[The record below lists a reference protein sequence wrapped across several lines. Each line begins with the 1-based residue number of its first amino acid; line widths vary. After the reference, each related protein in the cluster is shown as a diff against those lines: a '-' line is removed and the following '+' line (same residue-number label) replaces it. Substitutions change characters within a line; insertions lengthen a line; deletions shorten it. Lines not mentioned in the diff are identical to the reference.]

1 MRFPLRVLNAV
12 CDAIGAD
19 RTGIRLSPWSKYQI
33 PELESSTEE
42 PLDIFIP
49 WTKAILAAQP
59 ELAYIHVIEPRVVGA
74 IFDADDSD
82 ISGLSSLPLRELV
95 DKSPHTKF
103 MAAGGFKPDT
113 AEETIE
119 KYGGLVAFGRYYI
132 CELTCHDDN

>member
-19 RTGIRLSPWSKYQI
+19 RVGIRLSPFSEYQGMQGLC
-33 PELESSTEE
+33 ED
-42 PLDIFIP
+42 PLAVFLP

-74 IFDADDSD
+74 IFDADDST
-82 ISGLSSLPLRELV
+82 ISGYSSLPLRELV
-95 DKSPHTKF
+95 DKSPNTKF
-103 MAAGGFKPDT
+103 MAAGGFTPET

-119 KYGGLVAFGRYYI
+119 EYGGLVAFGRYYI
-132 CELTCHDDN
+132 GEPLVL